1 MAINLT
7 VVALYVINLWMRL
20 RTPEQPG
27 NLVWLSVIAIGLL
40 VISGWLG
47 GKMVY
52 VHGIAVDTTPEG
64 TRR

>member
-1 MAINLT
+1 
-7 VVALYVINLWMRL
+7 MRL

-27 NLVWLSVIAIGLL
+27 NLVWLSIIAIGLL

-52 VHGIAVDTTPEG
+52 VHGIAVETTPES